1 MKGSIQSK
9 FDALA
14 LFAHQTAD
22 NTLQLTTIAN
32 LGGKAF
38 SPSDLSPLSNLTF
51 IWLNLPG
58 TTALVRI
65 AQRMIDEDTQT
76 IKLYHHHDIALHPQS
91 TIQHCDD

>member
-9 FDALA
+9 INPLA
-14 LFAHQTAD
+14 LFAHQTVD

-32 LGGKAF
+32 LGGQAF

-65 AQRMIDEDTQT
+65 AHRMIDEDTQT

-91 TIQHCDD
+91 TIQHWDD